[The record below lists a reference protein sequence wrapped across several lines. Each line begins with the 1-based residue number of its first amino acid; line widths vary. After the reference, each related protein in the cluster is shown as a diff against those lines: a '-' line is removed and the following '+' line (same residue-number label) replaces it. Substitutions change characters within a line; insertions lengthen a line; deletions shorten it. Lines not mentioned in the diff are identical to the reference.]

1 MYGLEEVKPPE
12 KRESVDSIETLPPT
26 NLSHVWR
33 QISDIQKELKVNP
46 LNRSQEDVVPSAK

>member
-12 KRESVDSIETLPPT
+12 KRESVDSIETRPPT

-33 QISDIQKELKVNP
+33 QISDIQKDIEG
-46 LNRSQEDVVPSAK
+46 